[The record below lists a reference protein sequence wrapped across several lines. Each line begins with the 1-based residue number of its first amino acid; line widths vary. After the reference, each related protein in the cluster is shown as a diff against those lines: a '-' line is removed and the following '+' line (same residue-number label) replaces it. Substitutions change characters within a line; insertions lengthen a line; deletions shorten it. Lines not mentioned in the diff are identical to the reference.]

1 MTITLAASSCLG
13 GTVWVSES
21 RWGELWT
28 DLDGRLDHGVGG
40 SEMEMMGYGIIPII
54 NRRILPKKK
63 ASAHSV
69 LHFSTLRTL
78 TTMMILNYLFD
89 GFIYATNRGH
99 CTLIALG
106 TMFFRNCVI

>member
-40 SEMEMMGYGIIPII
+40 SEMEMMGYGVIPII
-54 NRRILPKKK
+54 NNRRILPKKK
-63 ASAHSV
+63 S
-69 LHFSTLRTL
+69 FSTLRTPL
-78 TTMMILNYLFD
+78 LH
-89 GFIYATNRGH
+89 ATHINDNDDSEL
-99 CTLIALG
+99 LI
-106 TMFFRNCVI
+106 